1 MKDKDLERLIKS
13 IEDNIEVPSGL
24 KKDILEK
31 ILFKTNV
38 NDSPVLTRLEKFIFE
53 KPLRAACM
61 ISPMISGVLWIAL
74 GNGYTGMLQNIFL
87 VR

>member
-1 MKDKDLERLIKS
+1 MKDKDLELLIKS
-13 IEDNIEVPSGL
+13 IENDIEAPAGL

-31 ILFKTNV
+31 ILFQTNTI
-38 NDSPVLTRLEKFIFE
+38 DPPVLTRLEQFIFE

-61 ISPMISGVLWIAL
+61 ISPIISGALWIIL